1 MQDQHTIWLQ
11 THEQVFGA
19 AIHTRNRPPNRV
31 LVERC
36 HVHEVAQLR
45 LPHAH
50 TGDRLA
56 REPLCET
63 ATNGF
68 HLW

>member
-1 MQDQHTIWLQ
+1 MIWLQ
-11 THEQVFGA
+11 AYEQVFRA
-19 AIHTRNRPPNRV
+19 AIYTGNGSPNREF
-31 LVERC
+31 LKGC
-36 HVHEVAQLR
+36 YVHEMAQLC

-56 REPLCET
+56 REPLSET
-63 ATNGF
+63 TTNGF